1 VARPPVADDPHL
13 DLRIWGSAAGGASG
27 GGMSII
33 RNPKDVIAGLL
44 LLATAGMFAL
54 LTADLPMGTAIR
66 MGPGYFPLVLSGI
79 LGLLGLLVLLT
90 GLRYPDEGVPVSLA
104 ALPWRALVLVTASV
118 FIFGLGIHPL
128 GLGPSIGLAVFI
140 SALGSRRFH
149 LPTALMLTAIMVAFA
164 WGVFIK
170 GLGLPLPMLG
180 PWLGGY

>member
-1 VARPPVADDPHL
+1 MAPHKG
-13 DLRIWGSAAGGASG
+13 D
-27 GGMSII
+27 GMSFI
-33 RNPKDVIAGLL
+33 RNPKDVITGLL
-44 LLATAGMFAL
+44 LVATAAMFAL

-79 LGLLGLLVLLT
+79 LGLLGLIVLAT
-90 GLRYPDEGVPVSLA
+90 GLRYPDEGTPVRLA
-104 ALPWRALVLVTASV
+104 DLPWRALFLVTASV
-118 FIFGLGIHPL
+118 FVFGLGIRPL

-140 SALGSRRFH
+140 SALASQRFH
-149 LPTALMLTAIMVAFA
+149 LATALALTALMVAFA